1 MWIIREDVRDR
12 RLRNKLI
19 TGMDRSGKYDE
30 QSDTMFESKTV
41 QNKMDAVNNAVN
53 DFNDGSE
60 SNTIGDDKA
69 V

>member
-1 MWIIREDVRDR
+1 
-12 RLRNKLI
+12 
-19 TGMDRSGKYDE
+19 MDRSGKYDE